1 MAMISVVEVVVAVG
15 EEEEMMMM
23 MTMTTT
29 TMMIYGFA
37 LGRLAYIF
45 TIHLRITLKF
55 WLYWILGLQVYANRP
70 GFYSA
75 KDQT

>member
-1 MAMISVVEVVVAVG
+1 MVMAMISVVEVVVAVG

-55 WLYWILGLQVYANRP
+55 
-70 GFYSA
+70 
-75 KDQT
+75 